1 MSEIEKTDQEWREI
15 LSDLTY
21 KVTRKHGTERA
32 FSHDDF
38 PKQAGSYACV
48 CCEALLFSQ
57 TDKFDSAGPAG
68 HLLHGR
74 QRAQTWAKALIKVGF
89 QPEQKCIAKPVLR
102 IWGMCFPMALL
113 RPVCATA

>member
-48 CCEALLFSQ
+48 CCGALLFSQ
-57 TDKFDSAGPAG
+57 TDKFDSGTGWPSFTRPAEG
-68 HLLHGR
+68 
-74 QRAQTWAKALIKVGF
+74 ANVG
-89 QPEQKCIAKPVLR
+89 
-102 IWGMCFPMALL
+102 
-113 RPVCATA
+113 

>member
-38 PKQAGSYACV
+38 SKTGRLIRLC
-48 CCEALLFSQ
+48 LL
-57 TDKFDSAGPAG
+57 
-68 HLLHGR
+68 
-74 QRAQTWAKALIKVGF
+74 
-89 QPEQKCIAKPVLR
+89 
-102 IWGMCFPMALL
+102 WGVAVFAN
-113 RPVCATA
+113 